1 MEQAERSTMGQ
12 ITLTEKRIRKLRKE
26 SRGDLSVYHKL
37 CRESMVRKWL
47 RSNGIPSWR
56 NPSTP
61 LGETADKTGE
71 NSRYSVLLAD
81 GSRFLVCS
89 YPSPMLSLDM
99 LAAAKCF
106 AALAV
111 NLENNSKYGSIMG
124 CLFLRNLPR
133 AGRRYDFCQE
143 GLESNSTFL
152 HYLGRN
158 DRYTARFL
166 NFSVR
171 LILSGEPDVP
181 DRGTEGVQRFKP
193 GG

>member
-1 MEQAERSTMGQ
+1 
-12 ITLTEKRIRKLRKE
+12 
-26 SRGDLSVYHKL
+26 
-37 CRESMVRKWL
+37 MVRKWL
-47 RSNGIPSWR
+47 KSNGIPSWR

-61 LGETADKTGE
+61 LEKTASTAGE

-89 YPSPMLSLDM
+89 YPSPRLSLDM

-111 NLENNSKYGSIMG
+111 NLESNSKYGSIMG
-124 CLFLRNLPR
+124 CIFLRSISREGKYYN
-133 AGRRYDFCQE
+133 FCQE

-152 HYLGRN
+152 HYLGRYDSYN
-158 DRYTARFL
+158 ARFL
-166 NFSVR
+166 SFSAR

>member
-1 MEQAERSTMGQ
+1 MGQ
-12 ITLTEKRIRKLRKE
+12 ITLTDKRIRKLRKE
-26 SRGDLSVYHKL
+26 SCDDMSVFHKL

-61 LGETADKTGE
+61 LEKTASTAGE

-89 YPSPMLSLDM
+89 YPSPILSLDM

-124 CLFLRNLPR
+124 CIFLRNISR
-133 AGRRYDFCQE
+133 EGKCYDFCQE

-152 HYLGRN
+152 HYLARY
-158 DRYTARFL
+158 DSYTARFL
-166 NFSVR
+166 SFSVR

-181 DRGTEGVQRFKP
+181 DRGTEGVQGFKP
-193 GG
+193 GGELEVFL

>member
-1 MEQAERSTMGQ
+1 MRQ
-12 ITLTEKRIRKLRKE
+12 ITLTEKKIRKLRKE
-26 SRGDLSVYHKL
+26 SRGNLSVYHKL

-61 LGETADKTGE
+61 AEETADATGE

-124 CLFLRNLPR
+124 CIFLRSISR
-133 AGRRYDFCQE
+133 SARHYDFTMQ
-143 GLESNSTFL
+143 GLESNTTFL
-152 HYLGRN
+152 HYLGRHG
-158 DRYTARFL
+158 RYKAKFL
-166 NFSVR
+166 SFSAR
-171 LILSGEPDVP
+171 LILLGEPDVP
-181 DRGTEGVQRFKP
+181 DRGTEGVQSFKP
-193 GG
+193 RG